1 VILVDSPEPVT
12 LVGAGPIPPGA
23 LARALALAPLA
34 VAADGGGDVA
44 LPGGRAFAAVI
55 GDMDSLS
62 DPEGLR
68 AAGTRLHEIAEQD
81 STDLEKCLYSVAA
94 PLTLGVGFLGGRA
107 DHHLAAMSAL
117 VRAAPRPVILLG
129 SDDICFACPTEFAL
143 ELTEGARVSFYPMR
157 PVAGL
162 CCEGLR
168 WSVAG
173 LDFAP
178 DQRIGTS
185 NVALG
190 GAMRVAFN
198 GPGMLA
204 ILPLDRLEAAAAAL
218 GRTA

>member
-1 VILVDSPEPVT
+1 MILIDSQRPVT

-34 VAADGGGDVA
+34 VAADGGGNVA
-44 LPGGRAFAAVI
+44 LPAGHAFAAVV
-55 GDMDSLS
+55 GDLDSLS
-62 DPEGLR
+62 DPEGLQ
-68 AAGTRLHEIAEQD
+68 ATGAKLHELSEQD
-81 STDLEKCLYSVAA
+81 TTDLEKCIYSVAA

-107 DHHLAAMSAL
+107 DHHLAAMTAL

-143 ELTEGARVSFYPMR
+143 DLAPGERTSFFPMR

-162 CCEGLR
+162 RSEGLR

-178 DQRIGTS
+178 DGRIGTS
-185 NVALG
+185 NAALG
-190 GAMRVAFN
+190 GRMRVGFD
-198 GPGMLA
+198 GPGMLV
-204 ILPLDRLEAAAAAL
+204 ILPLAHLEAVAAVL
-218 GRTA
+218 GVAS